1 MVAFMTVSFN
11 FRTLVKEHIPKKHL
25 DFENPIR
32 GKVFD
37 NTSDRVC
44 GESRPEIMV
53 SYNSQYGTG
62 KNKAESFPT
71 MGRKT
76 KNIEQEIAIK
86 VAEEMRERERKAE
99 ALREQRFFETTSGST
114 YDKKDL
120 T

>member
-1 MVAFMTVSFN
+1 
-11 FRTLVKEHIPKKHL
+11 
-25 DFENPIR
+25 
-32 GKVFD
+32 
-37 NTSDRVC
+37 
-44 GESRPEIMV
+44 
-53 SYNSQYGTG
+53 
-62 KNKAESFPT
+62 